1 MNLTIHL
8 PDELDDL
15 FREWAARKGR
25 TVEEHALDVLLRYCE
40 DQEDI
45 DAVAAAEAEDDGT
58 RIPLEQVMRENGFE
72 WDETGMVV
80 DRAEEDADKDRAA

>member
-1 MNLTIHL
+1 MNITVHL

-25 TVEEHALDVLLRYCE
+25 TVEEHALDVLLTYCE

-45 DAVAAAEAEDDGT
+45 DAVAGAEAEDDGT
-58 RIPLEQVMRENGFE
+58 RIPLADVMRKHGFE

-80 DRAEEDADKDRAA
+80 DREEEDGERAA